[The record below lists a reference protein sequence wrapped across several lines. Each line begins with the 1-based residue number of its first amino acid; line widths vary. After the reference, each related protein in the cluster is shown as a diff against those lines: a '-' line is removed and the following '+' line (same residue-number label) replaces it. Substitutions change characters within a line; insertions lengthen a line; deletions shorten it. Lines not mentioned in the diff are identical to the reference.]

1 MHSRG
6 IQSLPQQAKEE
17 YSNQTFRSL
26 PGSLCKEQLE
36 VEQSHNQ
43 IGIIRTPWNE

>member
-1 MHSRG
+1 MHSQAIR
-6 IQSLPQQAKEE
+6 SLPQRAKEE

-26 PGSLCKEQLE
+26 PGSQCKEQLE

-43 IGIIRTPWNE
+43 IGITQTPWNE